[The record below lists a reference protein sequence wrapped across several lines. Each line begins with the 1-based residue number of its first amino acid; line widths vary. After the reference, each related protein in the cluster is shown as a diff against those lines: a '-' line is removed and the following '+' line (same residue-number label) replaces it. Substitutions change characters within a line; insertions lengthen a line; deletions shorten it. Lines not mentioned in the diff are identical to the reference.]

1 MLMAWLSPLLVLG
14 ILLAISLIA
23 YAGSVI
29 WRQRRRGQLARLAR
43 EWHMQYSPGDVFQ
56 LAGRVAP
63 GLPVIG
69 AADVRVHDVI
79 YGSEPGGY
87 RCIFSAEYTAGVVR
101 SRSRRRCVVSIL
113 EPRTSGSDEG
123 AHPWSMFKI
132 ALPDLPLLEQYR
144 SLYGV
149 GEKKEAE

>member
-1 MLMAWLSPLLVLG
+1 MLMAWLSPLLLLG
-14 ILLAISLIA
+14 ILLCISILA
-23 YAGSVI
+23 YAGSVA

-101 SRSRRRCVVSIL
+101 SRSRRRCVISIL
-113 EPRTSGSDEG
+113 EPRSSSGESV
-123 AHPWSMFKI
+123 HPWSSFEV
-132 ALPDLPLLEQYR
+132 APPDLRLLEQYR
-144 SLYGV
+144 SLHGT